1 MAGVNERANKETF
14 LINPLQ
20 QLKQLELNLGL
31 PDTFVSRD
39 TSSEEFI
46 ALRLSESPTGQIR
59 LMESILERNNMRR
72 AVKRVI
78 KNKGAP
84 GVDGMTVRK
93 IEKYLEYHRGKIEQA
108 LLEGNFKPM
117 PVRRKEI
124 NKPGGGVRLLG
135 IPTVLDRVIQQAI
148 AQVLTAI
155 WDHTF
160 SETSYGFRPNRS
172 QHDAMRHYREYVRQG
187 YRYVVDIDLSKFFDR
202 VNHDRLMA
210 RLATRI
216 NDKRVLKLIRSFLT
230 AGVMIGGLEQATQEG
245 TPQGGPLSP
254 LLSNIVLD
262 ELDKELEKRGLRF
275 VRYADDC
282 VIFVR
287 SKTAANRVMK
297 SISRFIVKKLRLK
310 VNRDKSAVR
319 RPWESKYLGLC
330 VTNSRK
336 KPKIRIHWKTIKRF
350 KERVREITARRR
362 GRSLKQVIGELKVFM
377 NGWWN
382 YYGITESF
390 NRLRPLGHWVRRR
403 LRALVWKHWKNR
415 RTRVGELL
423 KRGVH
428 RNFAV
433 TTGCARKGPWRMSK
447 VKWVQ
452 IALPDAYFKS
462 LGLVFP
468 WI

>member
-1 MAGVNERANKETF
+1 M
-14 LINPLQ
+14 NPLQ
-20 QLKQLELNLGL
+20 QLKQLELNLKF
-31 PDTFVSRD
+31 PDTIVPRN

-46 ALRLSESPTGQIR
+46 ASRLSESPTGQIR
-59 LMESILERNNMRR
+59 LMESILERNNIRR

-93 IEKYLEYHRGKIEQA
+93 IERYLKRHWTKIEQA

-117 PVRRKEI
+117 PVRQKEI
-124 NKPGGGVRLLG
+124 EKPDGGVRLLG
-135 IPTVLDRVIQQAI
+135 IPTVLDRVIQQAV

-160 SETSYGFRPNRS
+160 SEMSFGFRPCRS
-172 QHDAMRHYREYVRQG
+172 QHDAIRQHREYVRQG
-187 YRYVVDIDLSKFFDR
+187 YGYVVDIDLSKFFDL

-216 NDKRVLKLIRSFLT
+216 NDKRVLKLVRSFLT
-230 AGVMIGGLEQATQEG
+230 AGVMIGGLEQPTEEG

-275 VRYADDC
+275 VRYADDS

-287 SKTAANRVMK
+287 SKRAADRVMQ
-297 SISRFIVKKLRLK
+297 SISLFIVKKLRLK

-319 RPWESKYLGLC
+319 QSWECKYLGFS
-330 VTNSRK
+330 VINSRNN
-336 KPKIRIHWKTIKRF
+336 PKIRIHWKTIKRF
-350 KERVREITARRR
+350 KERIREITARRR
-362 GRSLKQVIGELKVFM
+362 GRSLKQVIGELKEFM

-390 NRLRPLGHWVRRR
+390 NRLRPLDHWIRRR
-403 LRALVWKHWKNR
+403 LRALIWKHWKNR

-428 RNFAV
+428 RDFAV

-447 VKWVQ
+447 VKWVN